1 MSNQD
6 KPRPTS
12 KFGSTQEQFATIGG
26 SKKATLPDTEEKT
39 EAEVKTSKLK
49 EVKNTHEEEKGQQ
62 TIRLPLSLRKWL
74 RMQAPREDR
83 DISDVVTDA
92 LLEYKKKLDEQ

>member
-1 MSNQD
+1 MSNRDQP
-6 KPRPTS
+6 KPTT
-12 KFGSTQEQFATIGG
+12 KFGSTQDQFATIGG
-26 SKKATLPDTEEKT
+26 SKKTTLPNPEERI
-39 EAEVKTSKLK
+39 EI

-74 RMQAPREDR
+74 RMQAPIEDR

-92 LLEYKKKLDEQ
+92 LLAYKEKLDEQ